1 MSSPSRVLFIGWD
14 ASCWDAIFSLMESG
28 TVPATDR
35 EGSLFRVL
43 CGALDEVKD
52 GATVVL
58 VAADEEPGLFL
69 ALGELFLKMGCWSD
83 AETYFKRTLAVVPDN
98 SGATLGLRR
107 CAVARRRC
115 QEAAEEALTSVGVR
129 FHYPDG
135 HDVLARALV
144 QLGVSEKARDAVRP
158 GHGYRRCAGE
168 EAGAEWY
175 RALARQA
182 RRRIHALKAE
192 TPAASA
198 EPYRVPC
205 GSSCASLSGV
215 ASGSSHERLQGPV
228 PG

>member
-1 MSSPSRVLFIGWD
+1 MSSPSRVLLIGWD

-28 TVPATDR
+28 NVPATDR
-35 EGSLFRVL
+35 DDSLFRVL
-43 CGALDEVKD
+43 CGALDEVKN

-58 VAADEEPGLFL
+58 VASDEEPGLCQ
-69 ALGELFLKMGCWSD
+69 ALGTLFLKMGCWSD
-83 AETYFKRTLAVVPDN
+83 AERYFKRTLAVVPDN

-115 QEAAEEALTSVGVR
+115 QEAAEKALTSVGVR

-144 QLGVSEKARDAVRP
+144 QLGVSEKARDAVGP

-168 EAGAEWY
+168 EAGSEWY
-175 RALARQA
+175 RALACQA

-192 TPAASA
+192 ALVAAGESC
-198 EPYRVPC
+198 RMSC
-205 GSSCASLSGV
+205 GHSSDSLSGAV
-215 ASGSSHERLQGPV
+215 AGSSQEKQQRHV